1 MDKISNV
8 IKWANFPENVVSDRG
23 HRMGEVFEVSF
34 PSNYE
39 SNVKYVHDL
48 GRLLKVSLITGTILL
63 GVDQT
68 VFAAGTSLDTKMTSL
83 YYGKFI
89 GIAQI
94 IIAGKGG
101 FDTIAKV
108 LRDDF
113 DGAKKGFMQYL
124 LAFSVL
130 MGLPKAL
137 DFIETLFLT

>member
-1 MDKISNV
+1 MEIINNV
-8 IKWANFPENVVSDRG
+8 IKWANFPENVVSDKGRN
-23 HRMGEVFEVSF
+23 MAKLFEVSL
-34 PSNYE
+34 PSNYANEE
-39 SNVKYVHDL
+39 SIVRDYS
-48 GRLLKVSLITGTILL
+48 RLLKISLITGTILL

-68 VFAAGTSLDTKMTSL
+68 VFAAGGSLDEKMTTL

-124 LAFSVL
+124 LAFAVL